1 MVNSAIIEVAIG
13 LIFVFSLLS
22 ILVTQIN
29 NVIVSI
35 INLRAKRLKQQLD
48 VMLSDPVIRAKTL
61 SHPLIRMVDPVVS
74 DVIAAQAAG
83 TKSEVAT
90 QITENQP
97 ARIDY
102 IPTESFVDVL
112 VDVLTENTGT
122 KLYEELEKVIND
134 MPPTVEKSQFR
145 QLLRQIQLSG
155 TGLVELRNL
164 IATLSDEETKHR
176 MLVALNLV
184 DAALDKLK
192 AENSDMIPLLLGV
205 RQVSDKYLQASLT
218 AILNTA
224 SNLQQAREKIG
235 EWFNGVMDRATD
247 TYVKEI
253 QRISIVISLLL
264 ALVLNVDTMQL
275 ARVLWEDPALRTTV
289 AVTAANSVDQIQQ
302 DIENQ
307 VDPNN
312 PGEGSVEEVQD
323 AVNEAQITLE
333 TLLELRLPIGWV
345 FEPVTTNVNPDLALS
360 VDRLDPRNLWQF
372 WPGNNPDGWLELWL
386 YKIAG
391 IALTTIALSQGAPF
405 WFDLLRKLTRSGNNS
420 NNG

>member
-29 NVIVSI
+29 NVIVSVL
-35 INLRAKRLKQQLD
+35 NLRARRLKEQLD

-74 DVIAAQAAG
+74 DAIAAQAEG
-83 TKSEVAT
+83 TSAEVAL
-90 QITENQP
+90 QITELQK
-97 ARIDY
+97 ARVDY

-112 VDVLTENTGT
+112 VDVLTENTGG

-145 QLLRQIQLSG
+145 QLLREIQLSG
-155 TGLVELRNL
+155 TGLEKLRDL
-164 IATLSDEETKHR
+164 IATLTDEEIKHK

-205 RQVSDKYLQASLT
+205 RQVKDKYLEAALT
-218 AILNTA
+218 AVLNTA
-224 SNLQQAREKIG
+224 SNLEEARQKLG
-235 EWFNGVMDRATD
+235 EWFNGMMDRATD
-247 TYVKEI
+247 TYIKQM

-289 AVTAANSVDQIQQ
+289 AQTAAASAGQIRQ
-302 DIENQ
+302 DVENQ
-307 VDPNN
+307 TDPTQ
-312 PGEGSVEEVQD
+312 GQGSVEEVQE
-323 AVNEAQITLE
+323 AINEAQVTLE

-345 FEPVTTNVNPDLALS
+345 IEPITTDVDPELALS

-372 WPGNNPDGWLELWL
+372 WPPNNPDGWLELWF

-405 WFDLLRKLTRSGNNS
+405 WFDLLRKLTRNNS
-420 NNG
+420 GDSG

>member
-29 NVIVSI
+29 NVIVSVL
-35 INLRAKRLKQQLD
+35 NLRARRLKDQLD
-48 VMLSDPVIRAKTL
+48 VMLSDPVVRAKTL
-61 SHPLIRMVDPVVS
+61 SHPLIRMVDPMVS
-74 DVIAAQAAG
+74 DEIAAQAAG
-83 TKSEVAT
+83 TKRQVAT

-97 ARIDY
+97 ARVDY

-164 IATLSDEETKHR
+164 IATLTDDETRHK

-192 AENSDMIPLLLGV
+192 AENSDLIPLLLGV

-224 SNLQQAREKIG
+224 SNLKEAREKIG
-235 EWFNGVMDRATD
+235 EWFNGAMDRASS
-247 TYVKEI
+247 TYIKQM

-264 ALVLNVDTMQL
+264 ALILNVDTIQL
-275 ARVLWEDPALRTTV
+275 ARVLWEDPALRVTV
-289 AVTAANSVDQIQQ
+289 AQTAASSVDQIQQ
-302 DIENQ
+302 NVENQ
-307 VDPNN
+307 VDPTQ
-312 PGEGSVEEVQD
+312 GQGSVEEVRN
-323 AVNEAQITLE
+323 AVNEAQVTLE

-345 FEPVTTNVNPDLALS
+345 IEPISTEVNADLALS
-360 VDRLDPRNLWQF
+360 TDRLDPRNLWQF
-372 WPGNNPDGWLELWL
+372 WPGNNPDGWLELWF

-391 IALTTIALSQGAPF
+391 ILLTTIALSQGAPF
-405 WFDLLRKLTRSGNNS
+405 WFDLLRKLTRSGS
-420 NNG
+420 NG

>member
-1 MVNSAIIEVAIG
+1 MLNSAIIEVAIG

-29 NVIVSI
+29 NVIVAAL
-35 INLRAKRLKQQLD
+35 NLRARRLKEQLD

-74 DVIAAQAAG
+74 DVIAAQAEG
-83 TKSEVAT
+83 TKAEVAV
-90 QITENQP
+90 QITEQQK
-97 ARIDY
+97 ARVDY

-164 IATLSDEETKHR
+164 IATLNDEEIKHK

-205 RQVSDKYLQASLT
+205 RQVSDKYLQAALT
-218 AILNTA
+218 AVLNTA
-224 SNLQQAREKIG
+224 SNLEEARQKIG
-235 EWFNGVMDRATD
+235 EWFNGMMDRATD
-247 TYVKEI
+247 TYVKEMR
-253 QRISIVISLLL
+253 RISIIISLLL
-264 ALVLNVDTMQL
+264 SLVLNVDTMQL
-275 ARVLWEDPALRTTV
+275 ARVLWEDPALRTAV
-289 AVTAANSVDQIQQ
+289 AVTAAANVNQMQQ
-302 DIENQ
+302 DVENQ
-307 VDPNN
+307 VN
-312 PGEGSVEEVQD
+312 PTQSGQGSVEEVQE
-323 AVNEAQITLE
+323 AVNEAQVTLE

-345 FEPVTTNVNPDLALS
+345 IEPIRTEVNPELALS
-360 VDRLDPRNLWQF
+360 VDRLDPRNLWKF
-372 WPGNNPDGWLELWL
+372 WPPNNPDGWLELWL
-386 YKIAG
+386 FKIAG

-405 WFDLLRKLTRSGNNS
+405 WFDLLRKLTRSGS
-420 NNG
+420 NNNG